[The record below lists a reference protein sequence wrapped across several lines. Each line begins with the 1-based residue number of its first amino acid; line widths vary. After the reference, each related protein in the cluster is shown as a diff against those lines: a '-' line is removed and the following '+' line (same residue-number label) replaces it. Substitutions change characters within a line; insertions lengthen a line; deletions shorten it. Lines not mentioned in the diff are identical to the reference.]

1 LEEKKIARFPLLCL
15 GRIPNFEG
23 AEKSAK
29 LLATLPEWK
38 KAKIV
43 FSNPDSAQKPVRE
56 LALKVDYI
64 VTPNK
69 ILKVEKNKNL

>member
-1 LEEKKIARFPLLCL
+1 
-15 GRIPNFEG
+15 
-23 AEKSAK
+23 
-29 LLATLPEWK
+29 LATLPEWK

-69 ILKVEKNKNL
+69 ILKSRKK